1 MKGIFEF
8 IGLLNDNKERIAAF
22 TSIGNEPALLLKTPD
37 ETESSIFIL
46 TKLGRTSAQ
55 CHLEHI
61 LKISM
66 STFILMTTVLL
77 AGCDNQGTIPNV
89 LAQIDGSHQQLEIT
103 CKRLTLVDNEGT
115 PRLTLFTGS
124 KTGDPGITMSGNS
137 GTLHMHLGTHGVRV
151 VMATGPGEARIMLE
165 ADDSEASITLIDENG
180 RIELI
185 PPRK

>member
-8 IGLLNDNKERIAAF
+8 IGLLNDNSDTHSQSLSIIMSSRRMRFRIFWKVTLFQAA
-22 TSIGNEPALLLKTPD
+22 
-37 ETESSIFIL
+37 
-46 TKLGRTSAQ
+46 AQ
-55 CHLEHI
+55 CYLEHI
-61 LKISM
+61 MKNSISA
-66 STFILMTTVLL
+66 FILMTIVLL

-89 LAQIDGSHQQLEIT
+89 LAQIEGSHEQLEIT

-115 PRLTLFTGS
+115 PRLTLFTDS

-137 GTLHMHLGTHGVRV
+137 GRLHMHLGTHGVRI
-151 VMATGPGEARIMLE
+151 VMTTGPGEARIMLE

-180 RIELI
+180 RIELV